1 MGVTF
6 PHEPAAGDKSLA
18 YTGKP
23 LPPCLRTPMQTPANT
38 DHTSLLFSIAPDLWS
53 AQQRISVQG
62 LPVRTRMTVVRLAGE
77 QLWLHS
83 PIAPTPELRAA
94 LDALGQVRWV
104 VAPNRTHHL
113 FAGDWLAHYPQAQLW
128 GAPGLA
134 AKRPDLAQLQTLP
147 DHPRNAADLPPEW
160 LAALRMQF
168 FAGLPLLNE
177 CVWLHQPSGSLV
189 VTDLLQNYPQDL
201 SFSARLFNT
210 LNGTRGRL
218 AMPRALRFS
227 IRDKAAARASAQ
239 AICSWPVQRLVLAHD
254 TVIEQDAA
262 AQLRS
267 ALAFLLGD

>member
-1 MGVTF
+1 MTSAT
-6 PHEPAAGDKSLA
+6 PTLTALA
-18 YTGKP
+18 PG
-23 LPPCLRTPMQTPANT
+23 
-38 DHTSLLFSIAPDLWS
+38 LWS

-62 LPVRTRMTVVRLAGE
+62 LPVRTRMTVVRLPGK

-83 PIAPTPELRAA
+83 PIAPTPSLCAA
-94 LDALGQVRWV
+94 LAALGQVAYV
-104 VAPNRTHHL
+104 VAPNRMHHL
-113 FAGDWLAHYPQAQLW
+113 FAGAWLAHAPQAQLW
-128 GAPGLA
+128 GAPGLQQ
-134 AKRPDLAQLQTLP
+134 KRPDLPQLQTLP
-147 DHPRNAADLPPEW
+147 GATGT
-160 LAALRMQF
+160 AALPATWQ
-168 FAGLPLLNE
+168 GQLLGQYIGGIPLLNE
-177 CVWLHQPSGSLV
+177 TVWLHQPSGSLL

>member
-1 MGVTF
+1 M
-6 PHEPAAGDKSLA
+6 P
-18 YTGKP
+18 
-23 LPPCLRTPMQTPANT
+23 TPAHT
-38 DHTSLLFSIAPDLWS
+38 DETPALRSVAPELWS

-62 LPVRTRMTVVRLAGE
+62 LPVRTRMTVVRLAGG
-77 QLWLHS
+77 QLCLLS
-83 PIAPTPELRAA
+83 SIAPKPELRAA
-94 LDALGQVRWV
+94 LDALGQVCWV

-134 AKRPDLAQLQTLP
+134 AKRPDLAQLHTLP
-147 DHPRNAADLPPEW
+147 GPAADATTLPAEW
-160 LAALRMQF
+160 APDLHMQF

-177 CVWLHQPSGSLV
+177 CVWLHQPSGSLL